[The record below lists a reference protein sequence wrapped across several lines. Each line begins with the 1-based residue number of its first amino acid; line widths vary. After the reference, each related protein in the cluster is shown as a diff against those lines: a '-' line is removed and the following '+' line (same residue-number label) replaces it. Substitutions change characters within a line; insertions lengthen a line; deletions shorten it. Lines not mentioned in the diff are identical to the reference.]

1 MEENIEEIISNTL
14 KNIGLNSYERQIYA
28 FLIKQG
34 CATSSQITS
43 STKVPRSRTYDILE
57 SLEIKGFTKIL
68 PTKPKKFTALHP
80 NDVVENIKS
89 NIESEYMSKI
99 NKIDNFS
106 RSNEIKFLANSYDA
120 KSNKEEKEPVFCNIK
135 DKFDFKKTFDSMI
148 KSSKNEICIITTETG
163 MANMTDYFQSFKT
176 AALRGIKIRIVAPI
190 TNKNINTTK
199 KLAEVGLI
207 KNITSSDKINSNGTM
222 ILIDDKE
229 SIISVSDENVFSSKS
244 PLLRMKSNHFSRN
257 FAKTHF
263 DLTWS
268 HLDTIDEK
276 LYDNN

>member
-1 MEENIEEIISNTL
+1 MENNIEEIISDTL

-28 FLIKQG
+28 FLIKHG
-34 CATSSQITS
+34 CATSSQLTN
-43 STKVPRSRTYDILE
+43 STNVPRSRTYDILE
-57 SLEIKGFTKIL
+57 SLETKGFTKKL

-80 NDVVENIKS
+80 YDVVENIK
-89 NIESEYMSKI
+89 NNLESEYSNKI
-99 NKIDNFS
+99 NKIENFS
-106 RSNEIKFLANSYDA
+106 KSDEIKFLANSYDA

-148 KSSKNEICIITTETG
+148 KNSKKEICIITTERG
-163 MANMTDYFQSFKT
+163 MANMTDYFQCFKT
-176 AALRGIKIRIVAPI
+176 AALRGIKIRIVAPV
-190 TNKNINTTK
+190 TDKNINATK

-207 KNITSSDKINSNGTM
+207 KNINSSNKIDLNGTM
-222 ILIDDKE
+222 ILIDNKE

-244 PLLRMKSNHFSRN
+244 PLLRMKSDHFSRN
-257 FAKTHF
+257 FVKTHF
-263 DLTWS
+263 DLTWD